1 MKLAEAL
8 SIRADLQKRV
18 AQLKERI
25 KESAKVQEGD
35 ACKRT
40 FHRCRENIQSQFGIT
55 VECNKS
61 DIVLQPAFVRYFKQ
75 RWYVVGV
82 KKQRSASEGKAYS
95 SAEVDGDADL
105 NADVDERKLV
115 RCLPFDRISFLKLI
129 CEILLLYNKVQISSV
144 YPQFASSDSIRCK
157 RLWRYATLFCNSCF
171 R

>member
-1 MKLAEAL
+1 M
-8 SIRADLQKRV
+8 

-40 FHRCRENIQSQFGIT
+40 FHRCRENIQSQFSIT

>member
-1 MKLAEAL
+1 M
-8 SIRADLQKRV
+8 

-115 RCLPFDRISFLKLI
+115 RSLPFDRISFLKLI